1 MNKKERLIEWIKNFI
16 SVLSVFV
23 LLFSLLTVF
32 ALHTI
37 ITIDFF
43 MIIFDLLFALTII
56 ISENLFNFPRDPRTE
71 TYAIFID
78 VALFFL
84 AIIICALHWDAVKPI
99 WQRFFV

>member
-32 ALHTI
+32 ALLTI

-56 ISENLFNFPRDPRTE
+56 ISENLFNFRRDPRIE

-84 AIIICALHWDAVKPI
+84 AIIICALHWDAVKQI
-99 WQRFFV
+99 W

>member
-56 ISENLFNFPRDPRTE
+56 ISENLFNFRRDPRIE
-71 TYAIFID
+71 TYAVCID
-78 VALFFL
+78 IVLFFL

>member
-1 MNKKERLIEWIKNFI
+1 MNKKERLIGRIKNFI
-16 SVLSVFV
+16 AVLSAFIFFF
-23 LLFSLLTVF
+23 LYMTVF
-32 ALHTI
+32 ILHTT

-84 AIIICALHWDAVKPI
+84 AIIICALHWDAVKQI
-99 WQRFFV
+99 W

>member
-37 ITIDFF
+37 ITIDF
-43 MIIFDLLFALTII
+43 L
-56 ISENLFNFPRDPRTE
+56 
-71 TYAIFID
+71 
-78 VALFFL
+78 
-84 AIIICALHWDAVKPI
+84 
-99 WQRFFV
+99 